1 MLKGGIK
8 NIKKEYIYNNKKK
21 VLYIAIGQFHERL
34 ENLWKLLSPFS
45 ILQFMQKLYN
55 GLIMYSVFSA
65 LKSETNFC

>member
-34 ENLWKLLSPFS
+34 ENLWKL
-45 ILQFMQKLYN
+45 YN